1 MLINEEVYIISLTV
15 VDDPSDDVVVVEAV
29 VEVVV
34 VEVAVVEVVEVE
46 EIVVVVGIVE
56 DENSRIEEPVF
67 VARMA
72 CAVWNVD
79 EALGIGCEVI
89 LEDDCI
95 FCLGFPDSL
104 LGK

>member
-1 MLINEEVYIISLTV
+1 
-15 VDDPSDDVVVVEAV
+15 
-29 VEVVV
+29 
-34 VEVAVVEVVEVE
+34 
-46 EIVVVVGIVE
+46 VVVGIVE

-89 LEDDCI
+89 LEDVCCI